1 MSYSQLNQDNTVLE
15 FFNNRKKLY
24 FLDIGANDGIT
35 LSNTYKLEKE
45 YGWDGICSEPLP
57 DIFKK
62 LKKCRNIHN
71 DKNAVYSQSGLTLDF
86 SDAANDLLS
95 GITKHI
101 DAHHEAKNHKTVK
114 VKTITLD
121 KLLKKY
127 KAPKTIH
134 YMSLDTEG
142 SEYEILKSVN
152 HKDYKFLYINLEHN
166 YIEPRRTLMRE
177 LLEQNG
183 YLYKG
188 ENEFDD
194 DYIHSSTL
202 TGKYYHNNDYTKP
215 ITIKKVD
222 KNKFMVSSDY
232 WEKEYGEFKDGKI
245 QFNERL
251 GHGKI
256 FYDKIEFSPE
266 NKWHRDNR
274 KGRYKI

>member
-1 MSYSQLNQDNTVLE
+1 
-15 FFNNRKKLY
+15 
-24 FLDIGANDGIT
+24 
-35 LSNTYKLEKE
+35 
-45 YGWDGICSEPLP
+45 
-57 DIFKK
+57 
-62 LKKCRNIHN
+62 
-71 DKNAVYSQSGLTLDF
+71 
-86 SDAANDLLS
+86 
-95 GITKHI
+95 
-101 DAHHEAKNHKTVK
+101 
-114 VKTITLD
+114 
-121 KLLKKY
+121 
-127 KAPKTIH
+127 
-134 YMSLDTEG
+134 
-142 SEYEILKSVN
+142 
-152 HKDYKFLYINLEHN
+152 
-166 YIEPRRTLMRE
+166 MRE

-188 ENEFDD
+188 ANKFDD